1 MKITETYPSIRY
13 TKLYE
18 SLDTSNKQSALL
30 WENAGRAIKEAALT
44 QDQITQL
51 FTNLQSAANDA
62 GVNRTGIGKAKD
74 TAVAVNNAWKD
85 LKSKIYNSGP
95 LEQFAAKYDKAAA
108 ELKDKVGGD
117 DGAVMKAVQK
127 YRDFAEE
134 HPIIQGALYT
144 TLIAAA
150 GITGAGVG
158 GAAALALFKL
168 VDQMV
173 QGKDIR
179 SAIYTAGK
187 TGAMAY
193 GASKLGDLIKGGG
206 KEIDIDDVT
215 NTPQKMAGKLD
226 IDAELIKGQ
235 VGTSINPSGYTIK
248 YNYDQAL
255 AKLADPSSIGKGDNF
270 LEIVYDAAATGAT
283 DGKAMGK
290 TFGTALE
297 TYAKAQIEKGL
308 TGPELTSA
316 VEKFSIK
323 VATAQRAALQDL
335 IDNGVETV
343 IHPKTFTK
351 MVRPGIGN
359 QSEKIIANA
368 ISRAMGE
375 SAAGE
380 YAWPLTE
387 SQIRNIV
394 FAVDFAYG
402 KRLDEGPLDAIKGA
416 IGAAMSKAV
425 EKGAEIGTE
434 FTQKYTAK
442 KMMAAWE
449 KAGKPTDSVAV
460 LQVLLDLGIDEAVI
474 NAAFKA
480 SGLDAPTAADKD
492 KKPADADPNAKPAVA
507 KGTAQIGDTVT
518 YTNANGEDKQA
529 VVNAMLDT
537 KDADGDPQIQLKI
550 GSAVFAVDQKA
561 IKSIDKSAPKAAAQQ
576 NAKVKELVATI
587 TADPKL
593 KAAVLATLQAA

>member
-30 WENAGRAIKEAALT
+30 WENAGRAIKEAELT
-44 QDQITQL
+44 ANQITQL

-62 GVNRTGIGKAKD
+62 GVNRTGIGKTKD

-117 DGAVMKAVQK
+117 DSAVMKAVQK
-127 YRDFAEE
+127 YRDFAEK

-150 GITGAGVG
+150 GITGAGAG

-179 SAIYTAGK
+179 SAIYSAGK

-193 GASKLGDLIKGGG
+193 GASKLGDLIKGGE
-206 KEIDIDDVT
+206 EIDIDDVM
-215 NTPQKMAGKLD
+215 NTPQNMAGKLD
-226 IDAELIKGQ
+226 IAGQ
-235 VGTSINPSGYTIK
+235 PGSSINPSGYTIK
-248 YNYDQAL
+248 YDVDTAL
-255 AKLADPSSIGKGDNF
+255 SKLADPSTIGKGDNF
-270 LEIVYDAAATGAT
+270 LEIVYDATATGTA
-283 DGKAMGK
+283 DGKALGK
-290 TFGTALE
+290 TFGTAVE
-297 TYAKAQIEKGL
+297 SYAKAQIEKGL
-308 TGPELTSA
+308 TGQELQDA
-316 VEKFSIK
+316 VTKFGAK
-323 VATAQRAALQDL
+323 VASQQRQALEDL
-335 IDNGVETV
+335 VNAGVETAMA
-343 IHPKTFTK
+343 PETYAQ
-351 MVRPGIGN
+351 MVKPGVGN

-375 SAAGE
+375 SATGD

-387 SQIRNIV
+387 SQVRNIV
-394 FAVDFAYG
+394 FAVDFAYN

-480 SGLDAPTAADKD
+480 SGLGVPTAADKD
-492 KKPADADPNAKPAVA
+492 
-507 KGTAQIGDTVT
+507 
-518 YTNANGEDKQA
+518 E
-529 VVNAMLDT
+529 
-537 KDADGDPQIQLKI
+537 
-550 GSAVFAVDQKA
+550 
-561 IKSIDKSAPKAAAQQ
+561 KSVAAQPD
-576 NAKVKELVATI
+576 AKVKQLVATI

>member
-1 MKITETYPSIRY
+1 MKITEAYPSIRY

-30 WENAGRAIKEAALT
+30 WENAGRAIKEAELT
-44 QDQITQL
+44 GDQVTQL

-74 TAVAVNNAWKD
+74 TAVAVNNAYKD

-108 ELKDKVGGD
+108 ELKDKLGGD
-117 DGAVMKAVQK
+117 DGAVMKSVQK
-127 YRDFAEE
+127 YRDFAEK

-150 GITGAGVG
+150 GITGAGAG

-179 SAIYTAGK
+179 SAIYSAGK

-206 KEIDIDDVT
+206 
-215 NTPQKMAGKLD
+215 
-226 IDAELIKGQ
+226 DAAAPDLKADLLKGE
-235 VGTSINPSGYTIK
+235 VGTSINASGYTIK
-248 YNYDQAL
+248 YDYDQAL
-255 AKLADPSSIGKGDNF
+255 AKLANPSSIGKGDNF

-283 DGKAMGK
+283 DGNAMGK
-290 TFGTALE
+290 TFGTAVE

-308 TGPELTSA
+308 TGPELSSA
-316 VEKFSIK
+316 VKEFATK
-323 VATAQRAALQDL
+323 VASQQRQALQDL
-335 IDNGVETV
+335 VDNGIETV
-343 IHPKTFTK
+343 IDPKTFTK
-351 MVRPGIGN
+351 MMEPGMGN
-359 QSEKIIANA
+359 QSLKLIDKA

-375 SAAGE
+375 SATGD

-387 SQIRNIV
+387 SQVRNIV
-394 FAVDFAYG
+394 FAVDFAYS
-402 KRLDEGPLDAIKGA
+402 KRLDEGPFDAIKGA

-449 KAGKPTDSVAV
+449 KAGKPTDSVGV

-474 NAAFKA
+474 NAAFKT
-480 SGLDAPTAADKD
+480 SGLDAPTAGSKD
-492 KKPADADPNAKPAVA
+492 KKPEDEKTADADPGAKPAVA
-507 KGTAQIGDTVT
+507 KGTAQVGDTVT
-518 YTNANGEDKQA
+518 YTNAKGDNKQA

-537 KDADGDPQIQLKI
+537 KDADGDAQIQLKI
-550 GSAVFAVDQKA
+550 GNAVFAVDQKA
-561 IKSIDKSAPKAAAQQ
+561 IKSIDKSAPKAAAQPST
-576 NAKVKELVATI
+576 KVKPLVATI

-593 KAAVLATLQAA
+593 KAAVLAALQAA

>member
-1 MKITETYPSIRY
+1 MKITEAYPSIRY

-18 SLDTSNKQSALL
+18 SLDTSDKQSALL
-30 WENAGRAIKEAALT
+30 WENAGRAIKEAELT
-44 QDQITQL
+44 GDQVTQL

-74 TAVAVNNAWKD
+74 TAVAVNNAYKD

-108 ELKDKVGGD
+108 ELKDKLGGD
-117 DGAVMKAVQK
+117 DGAVMKSVQK
-127 YRDFAEE
+127 YRDFAEK

-150 GITGAGVG
+150 GITGAGAG

-179 SAIYTAGK
+179 SAIYSAGK

-206 KEIDIDDVT
+206 
-215 NTPQKMAGKLD
+215 
-226 IDAELIKGQ
+226 DAAAPDLKADLLKGE
-235 VGTSINPSGYTIK
+235 VGTSINASGYTIK
-248 YNYDQAL
+248 YDYDQAL
-255 AKLADPSSIGKGDNF
+255 AKLANPSSIGKGDNF

-283 DGKAMGK
+283 DGNAMGK
-290 TFGTALE
+290 TFGTAVE

-308 TGPELTSA
+308 TGPELSSA
-316 VEKFSIK
+316 VKEFATK
-323 VATAQRAALQDL
+323 VASQQRQALQDL
-335 IDNGVETV
+335 VDNGIETV
-343 IHPKTFTK
+343 IDPKTFTK
-351 MVRPGIGN
+351 MMEPGMGN
-359 QSEKIIANA
+359 QSLKLIDKA

-375 SAAGE
+375 SATGD

-387 SQIRNIV
+387 SQVRNIV
-394 FAVDFAYG
+394 FAVDFAYS
-402 KRLDEGPLDAIKGA
+402 KRLDEGPFDAIKGA

-449 KAGKPTDSVAV
+449 KAGKPTDSVGV

-474 NAAFKA
+474 NAAFKT
-480 SGLDAPTAADKD
+480 SGLDAPTAGSKD
-492 KKPADADPNAKPAVA
+492 KKPEDEKTADADPGAKPAVA
-507 KGTAQIGDTVT
+507 KGTAQVGDTVT
-518 YTNANGEDKQA
+518 YTNAKGDNKQA

-537 KDADGDPQIQLKI
+537 KDADGDAQIQLKI
-550 GSAVFAVDQKA
+550 GNAVFAVDQKA
-561 IKSIDKSAPKAAAQQ
+561 IKSIDKSAPKAAAQPST
-576 NAKVKELVATI
+576 KVKPLVATI

-593 KAAVLATLQAA
+593 KAAVLAALQAA

>member
-30 WENAGRAIKEAALT
+30 WENAGRAIKEAELT
-44 QDQITQL
+44 GDQITQL
-51 FTNLQSAANDA
+51 FTNLQGAANDA

-95 LEQFAAKYDKAAA
+95 LEQFAGKYDKAAG
-108 ELKDKVGGD
+108 ELKDKLGGD
-117 DGAVMKAVQK
+117 DGTVMKIVQK

-134 HPIIQGALYT
+134 HPIIQGALYGA
-144 TLIAAA
+144 LIAAA

-168 VDQMV
+168 VDQMI

-179 SAIYTAGK
+179 SAIYSAGK
-187 TGAMAY
+187 TGVMAY

-206 KEIDIDDVT
+206 
-215 NTPQKMAGKLD
+215 
-226 IDAELIKGQ
+226 DAAAAPDLKADLLKGE
-235 VGTSINPSGYTIK
+235 VGTSINASGYTIK
-248 YNYDQAL
+248 YDYDQAQTLL
-255 AKLADPSSIGKGDNF
+255 ANPSYIGKGDNF

-283 DGKAMGK
+283 DGKALGK
-290 TFGTALE
+290 TFGTAVE

-308 TGPELTSA
+308 TGQELDSVVKAFAT
-316 VEKFSIK
+316 K
-323 VATAQRAALQDL
+323 VASQQRQALQDL
-335 IDNGVETV
+335 VDAGIETA
-343 IHPKTFTK
+343 IHPKTFT
-351 MVRPGIGN
+351 MMMEPGMAN
-359 QSEKIIANA
+359 QSLKLIDGA

-375 SAAGE
+375 SAAGD

-387 SQIRNIV
+387 SQVRNIV
-394 FAVDFAYG
+394 FAVDFAYS
-402 KRLDEGPLDAIKGA
+402 KRLDEGPFDAIKGA

-449 KAGKPTDSVAV
+449 KAGKPTDSVGV

-474 NAAFKA
+474 NAAFKT
-480 SGLDAPTAADKD
+480 SGLDAPTAGSKDEKTADADAGAK
-492 KKPADADPNAKPAVA
+492 ADADPNAKPAVA
-507 KGTAQIGDTVT
+507 KGTAQVGDTVT
-518 YTNANGEDKQA
+518 YTNAKGEDKQA

-537 KDADGDPQIQLKI
+537 KDADGDAQIQLKI
-550 GSAVFAVDQKA
+550 GNAVFAVDQKA
-561 IKSIDKSAPKAAAQQ
+561 IKSIDKSAPKAAAQPST
-576 NAKVKELVATI
+576 KVKPLVATI

-593 KAAVLATLQAA
+593 KAAVLAALQAA

>member
-1 MKITETYPSIRY
+1 MKITEAYPSIRY

-30 WENAGRAIKEAALT
+30 WENAGRAIKEAELT
-44 QDQITQL
+44 GDQVTQL

-74 TAVAVNNAWKD
+74 TAVAVNNAYKD

-108 ELKDKVGGD
+108 ELKDKLGGD
-117 DGAVMKAVQK
+117 DGAVMKSVQK
-127 YRDFAEE
+127 YRDFAEK

-150 GITGAGVG
+150 GITGAGAG

-179 SAIYTAGK
+179 SAIYSAGK

-206 KEIDIDDVT
+206 
-215 NTPQKMAGKLD
+215 
-226 IDAELIKGQ
+226 DAAAPDLKADLLKGE
-235 VGTSINPSGYTIK
+235 VGTSINASGYTIK
-248 YNYDQAL
+248 YDYDQAL
-255 AKLADPSSIGKGDNF
+255 AKLANPSSIGKGDNF

-283 DGKAMGK
+283 DGNAMGK
-290 TFGTALE
+290 TFGTAVE

-308 TGPELTSA
+308 TGPELSSA
-316 VEKFSIK
+316 VKEFATK
-323 VATAQRAALQDL
+323 VASQQRQALQDL
-335 IDNGVETV
+335 VDNGIETV
-343 IHPKTFTK
+343 IDPKTFTK
-351 MVRPGIGN
+351 MMEPGMGN
-359 QSEKIIANA
+359 QSLKLIDKA

-375 SAAGE
+375 SATGD

-387 SQIRNIV
+387 SQVRNIV
-394 FAVDFAYG
+394 FAVDFAYS
-402 KRLDEGPLDAIKGA
+402 KRLDEGPFDAIKGA

-425 EKGAEIGTE
+425 EKGAEIGTQ

-449 KAGKPTDSVAV
+449 KAGKPTDSVGV

-474 NAAFKA
+474 NAAFKT
-480 SGLDAPTAADKD
+480 SGLDAPTAGSKD
-492 KKPADADPNAKPAVA
+492 KKPEDEKTADADPGAKPAVA
-507 KGTAQIGDTVT
+507 KGTAQVGDTVT
-518 YTNANGEDKQA
+518 YTNAKGDNKQA

-537 KDADGDPQIQLKI
+537 KDADGDAQIQLKI
-550 GSAVFAVDQKA
+550 GNAVFAVDQKA
-561 IKSIDKSAPKAAAQQ
+561 IKSIDKSAPKAAAQPST
-576 NAKVKELVATI
+576 KVKPLVATI

-593 KAAVLATLQAA
+593 KAAVLAALQAA

>member
-1 MKITETYPSIRY
+1 MKITEAYPSIRY

-30 WENAGRAIKEAALT
+30 WENAGRAIKEAELT
-44 QDQITQL
+44 GDQITQL

-74 TAVAVNNAWKD
+74 TAVAVNNAYKD

-108 ELKDKVGGD
+108 ELKDKLGGD
-117 DGAVMKAVQK
+117 DGAVMKTVQK
-127 YRDFAEE
+127 YRDFAEK

-150 GITGAGVG
+150 GITGAGAG

-206 KEIDIDDVT
+206 
-215 NTPQKMAGKLD
+215 
-226 IDAELIKGQ
+226 DAAAPDLKADLLQGE
-235 VGTSINPSGYTIK
+235 VGTSISPSGYTIK
-248 YNYDQAL
+248 YDYDQAL
-255 AKLADPSSIGKGDNF
+255 AKLANPSSIGKGDNF
-270 LEIVYDAAATGAT
+270 FEIVYDAVATGAT
-283 DGKAMGK
+283 DGNAMGK
-290 TFGTALE
+290 TFGTAVE

-308 TGPELTSA
+308 TGQELESA
-316 VEKFSIK
+316 VKAFATK
-323 VATAQRAALQDL
+323 VASQQRQALQDL
-335 IDNGVETV
+335 VDNGIETV

-351 MVRPGIGN
+351 MMEPGMGN
-359 QSEKIIANA
+359 QSLKLIDRA

-375 SAAGE
+375 SATGD

-387 SQIRNIV
+387 SQVRNIV
-394 FAVDFAYG
+394 FAVDFAYS
-402 KRLDEGPLDAIKGA
+402 KRLDEGPFDAIKGA

-449 KAGKPTDSVAV
+449 KAGKPTDSVGV

-474 NAAFKA
+474 NAAFKT
-480 SGLDAPTAADKD
+480 SGLDAPTAGSKD
-492 KKPADADPNAKPAVA
+492 KKPEDEKTADADPGAKPAVA
-507 KGTAQIGDTVT
+507 KGTAQVGDTVT
-518 YTNANGEDKQA
+518 YTNAKGDNKQA

-537 KDADGDPQIQLKI
+537 KDADGDAQIQLKI
-550 GSAVFAVDQKA
+550 GNAVFAVDQKA
-561 IKSIDKSAPKAAAQQ
+561 IKSIDKSAPKAAAQPST
-576 NAKVKELVATI
+576 KVKPLVATI

-593 KAAVLATLQAA
+593 KAAVLAALQAA

>member
-1 MKITETYPSIRY
+1 MKITEAYPSIRY

-30 WENAGRAIKEAALT
+30 WENAGRAIKEAELT
-44 QDQITQL
+44 GDQITQL

-74 TAVAVNNAWKD
+74 TAVAVNNAYKD

-108 ELKDKVGGD
+108 ELKDKLGGD
-117 DGAVMKAVQK
+117 DGAVMKSVQK
-127 YRDFAEE
+127 YRDFAEK

-150 GITGAGVG
+150 GITGAGAG

-179 SAIYTAGK
+179 SAIYSAGK

-206 KEIDIDDVT
+206 
-215 NTPQKMAGKLD
+215 
-226 IDAELIKGQ
+226 DAAAPDLKADLLKGE
-235 VGTSINPSGYTIK
+235 VGTSINASGYTIK
-248 YNYDQAL
+248 YDYDQAL
-255 AKLADPSSIGKGDNF
+255 AKLANPSSIGKGDNF

-283 DGKAMGK
+283 DGNAMGK
-290 TFGTALE
+290 TFGTAVE

-308 TGPELTSA
+308 TGPELSSA
-316 VEKFSIK
+316 VKEFATK
-323 VATAQRAALQDL
+323 VASQQRQALQDL
-335 IDNGVETV
+335 VDNGIETV
-343 IHPKTFTK
+343 IDPKTFTK
-351 MVRPGIGN
+351 MMEPGMGN
-359 QSEKIIANA
+359 QSLKLIDKA

-375 SAAGE
+375 SATGD

-387 SQIRNIV
+387 SQVRNIV
-394 FAVDFAYG
+394 FAVDFAYS
-402 KRLDEGPLDAIKGA
+402 KRLDEGPFDAIKGA

-449 KAGKPTDSVAV
+449 KAGKPTDSVGV

-474 NAAFKA
+474 NAAFKT
-480 SGLDAPTAADKD
+480 SGLDAPTAGSKD
-492 KKPADADPNAKPAVA
+492 KKPEDEKTADADPGAKPAVA
-507 KGTAQIGDTVT
+507 KGTAQVGDTVT
-518 YTNANGEDKQA
+518 YTNAKGDNKQA

-537 KDADGDPQIQLKI
+537 KDADGDAQIQLKI
-550 GSAVFAVDQKA
+550 GNAVFAVDQKA
-561 IKSIDKSAPKAAAQQ
+561 IKSIDKSAPKAAAQPST
-576 NAKVKELVATI
+576 KVKPLVATI

-593 KAAVLATLQAA
+593 KAAVLAALQAA

>member
-117 DGAVMKAVQK
+117 DSAVMKAVQK
-127 YRDFAEE
+127 YRDFAEK

-150 GITGAGVG
+150 GITGAGAG

-206 KEIDIDDVT
+206 KEIDIDNITD
-215 NTPQKMAGKLD
+215 TPQKMAGKLD
-226 IDAELIKGQ
+226 IDAELIKGE
-235 VGTSINPSGYTIK
+235 VGTSISPSGYTIK
-248 YNYDQAL
+248 YDYDQAL
-255 AKLADPSSIGKGDNF
+255 AKLADPSTIGKGDNF
-270 LEIVYDAAATGAT
+270 LEIVYDATATGAT

-308 TGPELTSA
+308 TGQELTNA
-316 VEKFSIK
+316 VEKFGMK
-323 VATAQRAALQDL
+323 VAASQRQALQDL

-375 SAAGE
+375 SATGD

-394 FAVDFAYG
+394 FAVDFAYS

-480 SGLDAPTAADKD
+480 SGLGVPTAADKD
-492 KKPADADPNAKPAVA
+492 KKPEDEKSV
-507 KGTAQIGDTVT
+507 TAQPS
-518 YTNANGEDKQA
+518 ANVKQ
-529 VVNAMLDT
+529 
-537 KDADGDPQIQLKI
+537 
-550 GSAVFAVDQKA
+550 
-561 IKSIDKSAPKAAAQQ
+561 
-576 NAKVKELVATI
+576 LVATI